1 MINKSEKKK
10 KKNCNSKFVVELK
23 NSLFDFSRAK
33 LEALRRKSSLGQKK
47 MVRISLSLSLWLAFS
62 LAFAFWILTWSHKF
76 PPFCVSDMS
85 FLKGLIDAFDS
96 IFSSPAYDSNPNPN
110 PIHPNSSSSSS
121 SSSSS
126 TMEGVSNERVAHK
139 LKGYHDLATE
149 EIAKAVRAEEWGLV
163 DDAILHYKN
172 AQRILLE
179 ASSTPAPSYITSR

>member
-1 MINKSEKKK
+1 
-10 KKNCNSKFVVELK
+10 
-23 NSLFDFSRAK
+23 
-33 LEALRRKSSLGQKK
+33 
-47 MVRISLSLSLWLAFS
+47 
-62 LAFAFWILTWSHKF
+62 
-76 PPFCVSDMS
+76 MS
-85 FLKGLIDAFDS
+85 FLKGLIDAFGS
-96 IFSSPAYDSNPNPN
+96 ILSSPAYDSNPNPN
-110 PIHPNSSSSSS
+110 PNPIHPNS

>member
-1 MINKSEKKK
+1 
-10 KKNCNSKFVVELK
+10 
-23 NSLFDFSRAK
+23 
-33 LEALRRKSSLGQKK
+33 
-47 MVRISLSLSLWLAFS
+47 
-62 LAFAFWILTWSHKF
+62 
-76 PPFCVSDMS
+76 MS
-85 FLKGLIDAFDS
+85 FLKGLIDAFGS
-96 IFSSPAYDSNPNPN
+96 ILSSPAYDSNPNPN
-110 PIHPNSSSSSS
+110 PNPNPIHPNS